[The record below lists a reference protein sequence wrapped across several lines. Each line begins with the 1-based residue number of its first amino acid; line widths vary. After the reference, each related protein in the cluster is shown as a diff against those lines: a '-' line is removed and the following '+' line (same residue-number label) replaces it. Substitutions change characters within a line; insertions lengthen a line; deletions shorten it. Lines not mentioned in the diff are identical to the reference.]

1 MIIPRRMRW
10 AGHVARMR
18 ERRGIY
24 RFLMGKPDEK
34 RPLRRPRHRWGANV
48 DMDLQVVGCGGLD
61 WIELSQVRDRW
72 WALENVVMIL

>member
-1 MIIPRRMRW
+1 
-10 AGHVARMR
+10 
-18 ERRGIY
+18 
-24 RFLMGKPDEK
+24 MGKPDEK

-61 WIELSQVRDRW
+61 WIELAQVRDRW